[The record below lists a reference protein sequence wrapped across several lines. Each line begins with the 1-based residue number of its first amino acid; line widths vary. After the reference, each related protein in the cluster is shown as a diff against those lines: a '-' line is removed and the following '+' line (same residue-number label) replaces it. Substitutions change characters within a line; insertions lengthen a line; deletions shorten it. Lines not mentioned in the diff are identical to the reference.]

1 MTRLMP
7 ALSARLGQIRQSQP
21 HLATAHCATPDIRRG
36 YACRRHH
43 QLLGVAVASQQQL
56 KRPRNAVIDG
66 FVYFEG
72 SDNAYSAYI
81 NHQLKES
88 LSTGDA
94 AESIGVNLWWKWS
107 LFCSI

>member
-1 MTRLMP
+1 MHVSSLT
-7 ALSARLGQIRQSQP
+7 LSARLGQIRQSQP

-56 KRPRNAVIDG
+56 KRPGNAVIDG

-72 SDNAYSAYI
+72 SDDAYSAHVD
-81 NHQLKES
+81 HQLKES
-88 LSTGDA
+88 LPRS
-94 AESIGVNLWWKWS
+94 
-107 LFCSI
+107 FF